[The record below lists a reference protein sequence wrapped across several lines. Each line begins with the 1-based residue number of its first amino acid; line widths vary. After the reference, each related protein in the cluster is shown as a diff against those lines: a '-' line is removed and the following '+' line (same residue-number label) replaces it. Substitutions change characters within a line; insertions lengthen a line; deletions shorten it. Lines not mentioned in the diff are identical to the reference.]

1 MQWLGGSAGA
11 RKDMELVWVALR
23 LRFLW
28 DAGQRC
34 LAGRWLYRVWRSGE
48 VRMGSCQ
55 LMESEEW
62 TRRLLRACVP

>member
-1 MQWLGGSAGA
+1 MQWLAGSAGA

-34 LAGRWLYRVWRSGE
+34 LAGSWLYRVWRSGE
-48 VRMGSCQ
+48 VWMGSCQ

-62 TRRLLRACVP
+62 TRRLLGACVP